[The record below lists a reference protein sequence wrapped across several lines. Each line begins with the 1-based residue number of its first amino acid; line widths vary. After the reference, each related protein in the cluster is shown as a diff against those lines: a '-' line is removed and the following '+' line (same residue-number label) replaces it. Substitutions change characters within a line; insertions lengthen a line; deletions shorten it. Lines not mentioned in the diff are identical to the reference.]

1 MKKTMKKI
9 FKMGLFTSLLIG
21 AGVQLTS
28 CDSKTINK
36 NVDTFDSETQTNKG
50 EKGDAG
56 KDGLDGKSA
65 YEIWLDNGHI
75 GTEEDFLNSLR
86 SPNTNY
92 DEQGLVYILQDD
104 GTYAVSM
111 AHDGCLSS
119 ITIPSTY
126 NGTIVSKIISFENS
140 NFKNITIPD
149 SVDTIG
155 EGAFSNCKNLESIE
169 LQNKITKI
177 AKKYFLWM

>member
-28 CDSKTINK
+28 CDSKTIDK

-56 KDGLDGKSA
+56 KDGLDGKST

-75 GTEEDFLNSLR
+75 GIEEDF
-86 SPNTNY
+86 
-92 DEQGLVYILQDD
+92 
-104 GTYAVSM
+104 
-111 AHDGCLSS
+111 
-119 ITIPSTY
+119 
-126 NGTIVSKIISFENS
+126 
-140 NFKNITIPD
+140 
-149 SVDTIG
+149 
-155 EGAFSNCKNLESIE
+155 
-169 LQNKITKI
+169 
-177 AKKYFLWM
+177 